1 MASVNGL
8 GFFTIFVVKKK
19 NRIKICLFLFSE
31 LDIIPYVLTL
41 LIGLFVKPEMGMII
55 GTVSHLCI
63 LLYSSGNPKLSI
75 KKETVSLHIRFF
87 NYYFL
92 QLLTPNYKLFLV

>member
-8 GFFTIFVVKKK
+8 DFFFTIFVVKKK

-87 NYYFL
+87 NYFL
-92 QLLTPNYKLFLV
+92 KLLTQNYKLLF

>member
-8 GFFTIFVVKKK
+8 GFFYYFCCKKK

-75 KKETVSLHIRFF
+75 KKETVSLHNIIF
-87 NYYFL
+87 
-92 QLLTPNYKLFLV
+92 QLLFFTIIDSKL

>member
-1 MASVNGL
+1 MLQKRN
-8 GFFTIFVVKKK
+8 K
-19 NRIKICLFLFSE
+19 IKIRVFLFSE

-75 KKETVSLHIRFF
+75 KKETVSLHNLIFQLFF
-87 NYYFL
+87 FKN
-92 QLLTPNYKLFLV
+92 

>member
-1 MASVNGL
+1 MDW
-8 GFFTIFVVKKK
+8 FFTIYAVEKKI
-19 NRIKICLFLFSE
+19 NIDNSCIFLFSE

-75 KKETVSLHIRFF
+75 KKETVSLHIGFF
-87 NYYFL
+87 NYFL
-92 QLLTPNYKLFLV
+92 KLLTQNYKLLF

>member
-1 MASVNGL
+1 MDWV
-8 GFFTIFVVKKK
+8 FFYYSCCKKK
-19 NRIKICLFLFSE
+19 NNIKIRVFLFSE

-75 KKETVSLHIRFF
+75 KKETVSLHNIIF
-87 NYYFL
+87 
-92 QLLTPNYKLFLV
+92 QLLFFAIIDSKL

>member
-8 GFFTIFVVKKK
+8 GFFYYFCCKKK
-19 NRIKICLFLFSE
+19 EQNKNLFNLFSE

-63 LLYSSGNPKLSI
+63 LLYSSGNPKVSI
-75 KKETVSLHIRFF
+75 KKETVR
-87 NYYFL
+87 
-92 QLLTPNYKLFLV
+92 T

>member
-1 MASVNGL
+1 MDCFLLFLLQKRN
-8 GFFTIFVVKKK
+8 K
-19 NRIKICLFLFSE
+19 IKIRVFLFSE

-75 KKETVSLHIRFF
+75 KKETVSLHIGFF
-87 NYYFL
+87 NYFL
-92 QLLTPNYKLFLV
+92 KLLTKNYKLLF

>member
-1 MASVNGL
+1 MDCFIL
-8 GFFTIFVVKKK
+8 FLLQKKRNKIK
-19 NRIKICLFLFSE
+19 NCVFLFSE

-75 KKETVSLHIRFF
+75 KKETVSLQI
-87 NYYFL
+87 
-92 QLLTPNYKLFLV
+92 

>member
-1 MASVNGL
+1 MASVNGF
-8 GFFTIFVVKKK
+8 FFTIFVEEKKQ
-19 NRIKICLFLFSE
+19 NKIRVFLFSE

-75 KKETVSLHIRFF
+75 KKETVSLHIGFF
-87 NYYFL
+87 NYFL
-92 QLLTPNYKLFLV
+92 KSLTQNYKLLL